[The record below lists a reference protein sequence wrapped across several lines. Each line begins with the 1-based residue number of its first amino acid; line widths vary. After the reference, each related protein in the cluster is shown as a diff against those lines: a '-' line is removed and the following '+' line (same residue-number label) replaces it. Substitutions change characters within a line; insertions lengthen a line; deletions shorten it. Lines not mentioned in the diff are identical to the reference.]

1 MIWIIESECGLQSHP
16 SKFFGRWNKQRG
28 GMPIILNQKVNGL
41 LWVATKRG
49 KYFEGTVKLQIGG
62 PEHKK
67 KKEHLR
73 QLFFLLLFTGWIFKS
88 NGYLII

>member
-1 MIWIIESECGLQSHP
+1 
-16 SKFFGRWNKQRG
+16 
-28 GMPIILNQKVNGL
+28 MPIILNQKVNGL

-73 QLFFLLLFTGWIFKS
+73 QLFFLFLLVEPLLQFVI
-88 NGYLII
+88 NGLLKIHPRRNDQSLRIVVSWR